1 MNEMFMAKLIAEEVV
16 NELINRGVISVRGG
30 NTGYDPDRRIEPAE
44 PTVGYDDVVRAA
56 NEAVSGGVIYN
67 STRNS
72 MLTIIPVDGKEQ
84 YFKAVI
90 EIIKD
95 DNTLPTSKLEL
106 VRRITNKYG
115 YSK

>member
-1 MNEMFMAKLIAEEVV
+1 MNEMVMARLIAEEVV
-16 NELINRGVISVRGG
+16 NIMIDRGIISVRGG

-56 NEAVSGGVIYN
+56 NEAVSGGVMYN

-72 MLTIIPVDGKEQ
+72 MLTIIPVDGNEK
-84 YFKAVI
+84 YYRAII
-90 EIIKD
+90 EIVRD
-95 DNTLPTSKLEL
+95 SNTLPTSKLEL
-106 VRRITNKYG
+106 VRRITNKF

>member
-1 MNEMFMAKLIAEEVV
+1 MNEMIMAKLIAEAVV
-16 NELINRGVISVRGG
+16 DELINRGAISVRGG

-72 MLTIIPVDGKEQ
+72 ILTIIPVDGNEK
-84 YFKAVI
+84 YYRAII
-90 EIIKD
+90 EIVRD
-95 DNTLPTSKLEL
+95 SNTLPTSKLEL

>member
-16 NELINRGVISVRGG
+16 NELINRGIISVRGS

-56 NEAVSGGVIYN
+56 NEAVSGGVMYN

-72 MLTIIPVDGKEQ
+72 MLTIIPVDGNEK
-84 YFKAVI
+84 YYRAII
-90 EIIKD
+90 EIVRD
-95 DNTLPTSKLEL
+95 SNTLPTSKLEL
-106 VRRITNKYG
+106 VRRITNKF

>member
-1 MNEMFMAKLIAEEVV
+1 MNEMIMAKLIAEEVV

-30 NTGYDPDRRIEPAE
+30 NTYDPDRRIEPAE

-56 NEAVSGGVIYN
+56 NQAVSNGTMYN
-67 STRNS
+67 STRNLLLS
-72 MLTIIPVDGKEQ
+72 VIPVDGNVS
-84 YFKAVI
+84 YYRAVI

-95 DNTLPTSKLEL
+95 GNTLPSSKLEL
-106 VRRITNKYG
+106 VKRITSRYG

>member
-1 MNEMFMAKLIAEEVV
+1 MNEMLLAKLIAEETV
-16 NELINRGVISVRGG
+16 NIMIERGIISVRGG

-56 NEAVSGGVIYN
+56 NEAVSGGVMYN

-72 MLTIIPVDGKEQ
+72 MLTIIPVDGNEK
-84 YFKAVI
+84 YYRAII
-90 EIIKD
+90 EIVRD
-95 DNTLPTSKLEL
+95 SNTLPTSKLEL
-106 VRRITNKYG
+106 VRRITNKF